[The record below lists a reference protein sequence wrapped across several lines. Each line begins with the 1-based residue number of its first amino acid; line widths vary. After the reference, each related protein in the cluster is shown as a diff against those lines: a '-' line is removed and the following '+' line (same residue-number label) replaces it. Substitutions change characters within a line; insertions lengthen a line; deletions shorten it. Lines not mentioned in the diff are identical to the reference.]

1 MSMKTLAEIK
11 NLLEPLKPIL
21 KEKFQVDTIGI
32 FGSYSQG
39 QQKQTSDVDLLV
51 TFIEPND
58 IDLLDFI
65 ALKQF
70 LRRKLGVKVDLV
82 EKKAL
87 KARIKDRILEETV
100 YV

>member
-1 MSMKTLAEIK
+1 MPMKTLAEIK
-11 NLLEPLKPIL
+11 NLLESLKPVL
-21 KEKFQVDTIGI
+21 KDKFQVDTIGI

-65 ALKQF
+65 GLKQF
-70 LRRKLGVKVDLV
+70 LRRKLKVKIDL
-82 EKKAL
+82 L
-87 KARIKDRILEETV
+87 KRKHSKLE
-100 YV
+100 

>member
-1 MSMKTLAEIK
+1 MKTLAEIK
-11 NLLEPLKPIL
+11 NLLEPLKPFL

-87 KARIKDRILEETV
+87 KARIKDRILEETI

>member
-1 MSMKTLAEIK
+1 MPMKTLAEIK
-11 NLLEPLKPIL
+11 NLLESLKPVL
-21 KEKFQVDTIGI
+21 KDKFQVDTIGI

-51 TFIEPND
+51 TFIEPNE

-65 ALKQF
+65 GLKQF
-70 LRRKLGVKVDLV
+70 LRRKLGIKVDLL

-87 KARIKDRILEETV
+87 KARIKDRILEETI

>member
-1 MSMKTLAEIK
+1 MPMKTLAEIK
-11 NLLEPLKPIL
+11 NLLESLKPVL
-21 KEKFQVDTIGI
+21 KDKFQVDTIGI

-51 TFIEPND
+51 TFIEPNE

-65 ALKQF
+65 GLKQF
-70 LRRKLGVKVDLV
+70 LRRKLGVKVDLL

-87 KARIKDRILEETV
+87 KARIKDRILEETI